1 MKPGEDCK
9 RWFYKDERYNK
20 IVRKKRLIEY
30 QIMMFK
36 RELLHEEQM
45 MKELTANEPRRK
57 ELYGARYDTLED
69 LQNDYLTGALRGK
82 AYRHERYMLWLVYSD
97 RGHLDRIDWLKEM
110 IAECEERLGVVN
122 VVMEKYNI
130 NEEKRERD
138 RRNAK
143 IRMRRYNARKRG
155 EDETKYGLPQKVGRK
170 PKKKK

>member
-1 MKPGEDCK
+1 
-9 RWFYKDERYNK
+9 
-20 IVRKKRLIEY
+20 
-30 QIMMFK
+30 
-36 RELLHEEQM
+36 
-45 MKELTANEPRRK
+45 
-57 ELYGARYDTLED
+57 
-69 LQNDYLTGALRGK
+69 
-82 AYRHERYMLWLVYSD
+82 MLWLVYSD
-97 RGHLDRIDWLKEM
+97 RGHLDRMDWLKEM
-110 IAECEERLGVVN
+110 IAECEERLGVVD